1 MGQVISVNVGQPAD
15 VPWAKTLGRTAIDKR
30 PVTSRVAVGRL
41 GVAGDVQVDKRHHG
55 GPEQA
60 VYAYAREDLDWWA
73 ARLGDGELRN
83 GIFGENLTLRG
94 VDPNGALLGERWR
107 VGSALLEVTGPRV
120 PCGVFRAWMD
130 RPGWVGRF
138 TRAERTGAY
147 LRVLEEGD
155 VAAGDPTVI
164 EHRPERGTSV
174 TVTEAFRAFHGD
186 QDLMRRIL
194 ALPGHSARWDK
205 VGERVLRGPA

>member
-1 MGQVISVNVGQPAD
+1 MGQVVSVNVGQAVD
-15 VPWAKTLGRTAIDKR
+15 ASWAKAIKRTAIDKR
-30 PVTSRVAVGRL
+30 PVTTRVAVGRL
-41 GVAGDVQVDKRHHG
+41 GVAGDTQADKKNHG

-73 ARLGDGELRN
+73 ARLGAGELRS

-94 VDPNGALLGERWR
+94 VDVNDALLGERWR

-120 PCGVFRAWMD
+120 PCAVFRAWMD
-130 RPGWVGRF
+130 RPGWVKQF
-138 TRAERTGAY
+138 TQAERTGAY

-155 VAAGDPTVI
+155 VAAGDPAVV
-164 EHRPERGTSV
+164 EHRPERGAGV
-174 TVTEAFRAFHGD
+174 TVTESFRAFHGD

-194 ALPGHSARWDK
+194 ALPSRSARWDE
-205 VGERVLRGPA
+205 VAERVLRSSA